1 MVSWIKV
8 GLLDTRV
15 PGYGLPG
22 YGLPGYGVPGYGV
35 PRSVENTGCGVLGL
49 ENTECT

>member
-22 YGLPGYGVPGYGV
+22 YGLPGYGVP
-35 PRSVENTGCGVLGL
+35 RSVENTGCGVLGL